1 MSRKAIAS
9 RVSRRNS
16 EIYRL
21 YLLGYTNEEISAK
34 FPKSKDSSEGLAVQT
49 VSRIVQ
55 ETRKKMEESV
65 KALSAYEGIHQSIAL
80 SDYVLRECMEAWE
93 RSKQPKTRKSAS
105 QETPTGK
112 DSAGKKKAGTVVEEQ
127 TGDRGYLELA
137 LRAQE
142 DKRKLLG
149 IDAPTV
155 QRYIMTSNAAETEAA
170 TDELQ
175 KEKELT
181 PGDLARIY
189 REQVSARS

>member
-21 YLLGYTNEEISAK
+21 YLLGYTNEEIASR
-34 FPKSKDSSEGLAVQT
+34 FPKSKDSTESLSVAT
-49 VSRIVQ
+49 ISRIVL
-55 ETRKKMEESV
+55 ETRKKTEESV
-65 KALSAYEGIHQSIAL
+65 KTLSAFEGIHQSIAL

-105 QETPTGK
+105 QETGGGEK
-112 DSAGKKKAGTVVEEQ
+112 AGLKKKAGTVIDEQ
-127 TGDRGYLELA
+127 IGDRGYLELA

-189 REQVSARS
+189 REEIR